1 MIRDFVGFALLRSVI
16 GRGNSHH
23 SLNQSDSKLK
33 TNHNL
38 VACVF
43 PRFRPLGCFNFEF
56 SLVLKG
62 IFLSSDWA
70 VVITLVFFL
79 RHSVEK
85 CFNGK
90 RKTKIYVFLSFKVID
105 GLRECF
111 A

>member
-23 SLNQSDSKLK
+23 SLIQSDSKLK
-33 TNHNL
+33 TNQ
-38 VACVF
+38 
-43 PRFRPLGCFNFEF
+43 PLGCFNFEF

-90 RKTKIYVFLSFKVID
+90 RQTKIYVFLSFKVID

>member
-23 SLNQSDSKLK
+23 SLNQSIK

-70 VVITLVFFL
+70 VVISLVFFL

-90 RKTKIYVFLSFKVID
+90 RQTKIYVFLSFKVID